1 MTEQSEK
8 PISNALYAAN
18 RTAPIVKVE
27 RKTTAGAPKRGAM
40 PADAYRP
47 RGLEDL
53 PWRIRHRILRGMFR
67 IFGPPTLAK
76 GRDPLDRLARER
88 TARYAHKATARPAS

>member
-1 MTEQSEK
+1 MSDEGDK
-8 PISNALYAAN
+8 PMSNALYAGN

-27 RKTTAGAPKRGAM
+27 RRAAAPKRSAP

-53 PWRIRHRILRGMFR
+53 PWRLRHRILRGMFR
-67 IFGPPTLAK
+67 VFGPPTLGSK
-76 GRDPLDRLARER
+76 DPLSRLAAER
-88 TARYAHKATARPAS
+88 TARYAHKATPPPAS